1 VFPLPVDLHRF
12 PLIDDFAVA
21 LADAGEEGKHVEFL
35 SARGGRL
42 AGFPAWEHAER
53 DLRHFDATDVPIGS
67 IEDPFEDADDEWR
80 IVIFEHRGHVYV
92 LEGDSPIEARFGVYF
107 RVPRDRYLQAWA
119 AVIDAYNP
127 IEPV

>member
-1 VFPLPVDLHRF
+1 MHRF

-21 LADAGEEGKHVEFL
+21 LADGGKEGKLVEFV

-67 IEDPFEDADDEWR
+67 IEDPFEDADDGWR
-80 IVIFEHRGHVYV
+80 IVVFEHQGHVYV
-92 LEGDSPIEARFGVYF
+92 LEGDSPIEDRFGVYF

-119 AVIDAYNP
+119 AVITTYNP